1 MVAGGCIVSGSTVR
15 RSMLFSGVHVH
26 SHSLIEDS
34 IVLPNVQIARHC
46 VLKKCIIDKDCRL
59 PEGTRIGLDLQADRK
74 RFRVTASGI
83 ILVTKEM
90 LEAV

>member
-1 MVAGGCIVSGSTVR
+1 
-15 RSMLFSGVHVH
+15 
-26 SHSLIEDS
+26 LIEDS
-34 IVLPNVQIARHC
+34 IVLPNVQIARNC

-59 PEGTRIGLDLQADRK
+59 PEGTRIGLDPEADRK